1 MIIQLLNFSSIHF
14 PPEGMSFSGQRKV
27 FLDLSLGITSEH
39 FGVSYR
45 LKTHP
50 TPAQY
55 TAFLEVFRE
64 VLNLPMLNPEQLNG
78 VYAYRCF
85 VGPGIAV
92 DDLWGDLGGIT
103 VGVGGMG
110 THRRHRTRNGIL
122 LFVTMEHP
130 SSGELF
136 DFDNSLMLH
145 LHVESFFII
154 SGPFHSSVP
163 SIGEGYGQVSA
174 KAQDQRCR
182 RFTDPIPVVRCGER

>member
-1 MIIQLLNFSSIHF
+1 MSI
-14 PPEGMSFSGQRKV
+14 SGQRKV

-55 TAFLEVFRE
+55 IAFLEVFRE

-78 VYAYRCF
+78 VCAYRCF

-103 VGVGGMG
+103 VGVGARGRCG
-110 THRRHRTRNGIL
+110 TGNGIL
-122 LFVTMEHP
+122 LFVTMEHL

-136 DFDNSLMLH
+136 DFSNSLLLH
-145 LHVESFFII
+145 LHVESLFLFRAPFIHQP
-154 SGPFHSSVP
+154 SRLWSTFCESAGSTMPALHRFHT
-163 SIGEGYGQVSA
+163 
-174 KAQDQRCR
+174 CR
-182 RFTDPIPVVRCGER
+182 SLRGKMILLSLPLRYPIADDLLVCGRN